1 MLSYRFR
8 ANEIFNKL
16 KILLVVVL
24 SSMIINSCK
33 KDSQTTTTQTALV
46 LLKIAEDSLLTNR
59 EFSALCLDSA
69 KKLTT
74 NDEYINCKIQ
84 LFELQRSLV
93 FFQFDSVT
101 RTLNLVQNCL
111 SKQSES
117 GRRNELLAQFNN
129 LKGVYFSQAFYNLDS
144 ALFYFKLSLRQIKAS
159 EKKTMMPDIMIN
171 IADMYVRKGAFVDG
185 IMFYRDALRLSDSLD
200 IYQKIS
206 FPAHF
211 GLGQAYFS
219 GLKNFELADTYFKLA
234 EKEFNTRNLG
244 EKFTFC
250 NNRGNF
256 YYFRKDYNSALIWF
270 RKAKALVLPGNY
282 QFNIQLCN
290 GNMGDVF
297 LQLNQLDSAKIYLDE
312 SYDYFKNSGNKT
324 IINYLTTA
332 KAGLALKLNNI
343 NLAGNFFSMFIDSI
357 NYEPDLL
364 LIRYE
369 YLQKYYEKKNDYKT
383 AYQYKIQEENLSDSL
398 RPEWFNARIEEI
410 EMRYKQDTALI
421 KNQLLISKQTNTIEE
436 LKLTFRFWLMLIISI
451 ILTLIFVFYFFY
463 KRKQTL
469 LQQYILKISNLR
481 MQNIRNRLSPHFIFN
496 LLNSEISSEEDKR
509 KHEKLIALTN
519 LLRQSLMISEKSA
532 VTLKEELDFVRT
544 YVSIESVKLSP
555 DFEFLVKTD
564 QTDKILNINVPAMII
579 QIPVENALK
588 HGLRKLNGYKKLSL
602 DVREENNGVEIL
614 IVDNGVGLN
623 LSNTTDSSGTGTGLK
638 VIHQCVHL
646 LNSKNKQKIIFE
658 IKSNENGERGTYVR
672 IFVPF
677 EYNFDFSKSYK

>member
-1 MLSYRFR
+1 MLSYQFR
-8 ANEIFNKL
+8 INVIFSKL
-16 KILLVVVL
+16 KLLLVVAL
-24 SSMIINSCK
+24 ISMIIFSCK
-33 KDSQTTTTQTALV
+33 KDIHIATAQTALD
-46 LLKIAEDSLLTNR
+46 LLKLAEDSLLTNR
-59 EFSALCLDSA
+59 EFSSMCLDSA

-74 NDEYINCKIQ
+74 NDEYIKCKIQ
-84 LFELQRSLV
+84 LFELQRNLV
-93 FFQFDSVT
+93 LFQFDSVPQT
-101 RTLNLVQNCL
+101 FNLIQKCL
-111 SKQSES
+111 SIQPYSNY
-117 GRRNELLAQFNN
+117 RYELMAQFYN
-129 LKGVYFSQAFYNLDS
+129 LKGIYFSQAFYNLDS
-144 ALFYFKLSLRQIKAS
+144 ALFYFKLSLKEIKVS
-159 EKKTMMPDIMIN
+159 DKKSMIPDIMIN

-185 IMFYRDALRLSDSLD
+185 IMFYRDALRLSDSLN

-256 YYFRKDYNSALIWF
+256 YYFRKDYKSALIWF

-297 LQLNQLDSAKIYLDE
+297 LQLNQLDSAKKYLDE

-343 NLAGNFFSMFIDSI
+343 NLAGKFFSMFIDSI
-357 NYEPDLL
+357 SYEPDLQ

-383 AYQYKIQEENLSDSL
+383 AYQYKIREENLSDSL

-451 ILTLIFVFYFFY
+451 ILALILIFYFFY
-463 KRKQTL
+463 KRKQNL
-469 LQQYILKISNLR
+469 LQLYIHKISNLR

-509 KHEKLIALTN
+509 KHAKLIALTS
-519 LLRQSLMISEKSA
+519 LLRQSLMISEKGA
-532 VTLKEELDFVRT
+532 VTLEEELDFVKT
-544 YVSIESVKLSP
+544 FVGIESVKLLP
-555 DFEFLVKTD
+555 DFEFLLKIN
-564 QTDKILNINVPAMII
+564 QTDKLLHTYIPAMIV

-588 HGLRKLNGYKKLSL
+588 HGLRKLNGHKKLSL
-602 DVREENNGVEIL
+602 DVHEENNGVVIL

-623 LSNTTDSSGTGTGLK
+623 LANTTDSSGTGTGLK
-638 VIHQCVHL
+638 VIHQSVHL

-658 IKSNENGERGTYVR
+658 IKSIENGERGTYVR

-677 EYNFDFSKSYK
+677 EFNFDFSKSFN